1 MSLTQEA
8 NNGGYLSIKTT
19 QKAFF
24 GGFFVGSEE
33 GSGVVLPSF
42 EKLAKA
48 YGLKY
53 FMLLNNAELSV
64 KLPEVFADKE
74 PALIEV
80 MLDPYEVLGPKAVSR
95 RLPDGVMVSEPLDNM
110 APVLSEEERARWSI
124 SD

>member
-1 MSLTQEA
+1 
-8 NNGGYLSIKTT
+8 
-19 QKAFF
+19 
-24 GGFFVGSEE
+24 
-33 GSGVVLPSF
+33 
-42 EKLAKA
+42 
-48 YGLKY
+48 
-53 FMLLNNAELSV
+53 MLLNNAELSV